1 MANHT
6 YKRRHVKKSRGRQSR
21 KMWGGS
27 TREELQAL
35 GFTPEQIDYLIGYSI
50 KKSGMDL
57 MPTINAFLAQGM
69 SPSKIVEE
77 MQEGEDT
84 TIESQSSFD
93 SNAMGKKSKK
103 SKKTKKN
110 KKSKKSKKSR
120 TRKQKGG
127 ICYGSGVGAND
138 YDPNFSIYNTRELQ
152 LFPYK
157 PN

>member
-1 MANHT
+1 MAKHS
-6 YKRRHVKKSRGRQSR
+6 YKRRQR
-21 KMWGGS
+21 GGS

-103 SKKTKKN
+103 SKKSKKTKKN

-157 PN
+157 P

>member
-21 KMWGGS
+21 KMWGGAH
-27 TREELQAL
+27 RQELQAL
-35 GFTPEQIDYLIGYSI
+35 GFQPEEIDYLISYAD
-50 KKSGMDL
+50 KKGGMDI

-84 TIESQSSFD
+84 TIESPHSFD
-93 SNAMGKKSKK
+93 SNAMGKKK
-103 SKKTKKN
+103 SRKT
-110 KKSKKSKKSR
+110 KSKKSR
-120 TRKQKGG
+120 KSKSKSRKQKGG
-127 ICYGSGVGAND
+127 VCYGRGVGASN
-138 YDPNFSIYNTRELQ
+138 YDPNFSIYNTRQLQ